1 MINKF
6 GHFLTI
12 TKIRRGLGLFILGM
26 ALFVV
31 IFSWVSWQTEKQD
44 AARRMSLLAELS
56 VKSINFYFSHIQN
69 NLNQLSGQI
78 VDKNG
83 QFMLIRTQESL
94 YRFLDENHDFAN
106 VTVADLNGQLLAAA
120 VKTPGQPLADISS
133 DPTFVMARQVL
144 MAGQP
149 FYIGRPIFGH
159 VVKEW
164 VATIRYGVHDGT
176 GRLCYILNASIPLSK
191 LLSLWGSIYLPRH
204 FQMGLLLDS
213 GYLLSLFPDPDARRM
228 EEVFGQIRSGVL
240 ASLLRQQNLSER
252 GIVEGYNS
260 VKHANYEFA
269 YVKLANFPITFFAAA
284 PVSHFELEWWKH
296 NRAFYI
302 LSLIFTVSGICAFY
316 WIVKRRD
323 RWEKEKIQQ
332 EGKFRA
338 IYEGS
343 NDAIIL
349 LSKDGFFDCNQ
360 RALFIFGLKDKDRF
374 LTSSVADFSAPYQ
387 PDGQDSVSAANSHIF
402 AAFKH
407 GSHRFEWVCR
417 HHEKEE
423 FFAEILLSVFY
434 LDGKRILQATVRD
447 ISQRKKIEAELHATL
462 QRLQAA
468 NERLDL
474 EKELNQKIIETSPVG
489 IAIYDEHGDCLVVN
503 PALCQHIGGAEST
516 IIAMNFHH
524 IDSWKHSG
532 IYDLALEALAASE
545 PMSGNIETV
554 SSFGKHVKL
563 GIILCSLHSSGRQH
577 LMLLTTDLTE
587 SLHAKK
593 ALEESDERFHRVV
606 FEAPI
611 PIMIHAEDGEVLE
624 VNKVWT
630 EITGYALADI
640 PTTKIWTEKA
650 YGIHAREVQ
659 KKIQRL
665 YSLKQKIDQGEFTIR
680 CKDGSTRIWE
690 INAAP
695 AGVMPD
701 GRSYLI
707 SAAQDITERK
717 AAQEQVEFLAYHDAL
732 TGLPNRLL
740 AKERFELARAF
751 AERQGC
757 KVALLFLDLD
767 NFKLINDSLG
777 HGIGD
782 VLLKNVAQRLK
793 ESLRES
799 DTLSRQGGDEF
810 LIVLGEVPNQ
820 EIVGEIAEK
829 ILPQMLETFS
839 LEEND
844 LSISLSIGIAVY
856 PEDGNDYDTLLKK
869 ADTAM
874 YQSKM
879 AGRNTYRFYV
889 EQMNIDAIE
898 HLQIRN
904 NLRKGMERQEFVL
917 HYQPQID
924 LASDTV
930 IGAEAL
936 IRWNHPELGMVSPAR
951 FIPLAEESGMIV
963 RLGEWVLDE
972 ACRQGVAWREAG
984 LPELVIA
991 VNLSAVQFK
1000 CGDLEKTVIRALSRS
1015 GLDPSLLELELTESI
1030 LISDTEKVL
1039 TMVQRLKALGIK
1051 LSIDDFGT
1059 GYSSLSY
1066 LKRFAVDKL
1075 KIDQSFVRDMANDPN
1090 DAIIVRTIIQM
1101 AKSLNLK
1108 TIAEGVETQRQL
1120 AMLGLQRCDEAQGYY
1135 FARPMCAAD
1144 FAVYLS
1150 GSQQNVSLL
1159 RHPK

>member
-1 MINKF
+1 MF
-6 GHFLTI
+6 V
-12 TKIRRGLGLFILGM
+12 
-26 ALFVV
+26 AL
-31 IFSWVSWQTEKQD
+31 FSWVSWQTEKEE
-44 AARRMSLLAELS
+44 AARQMSLLAELS
-56 VKSINFYFSHIQN
+56 VKSINFYFAHIQN
-69 NLNQLSGQI
+69 DLSGLSQQI

-83 QFMLIRTQESL
+83 EFLVIRTQESL
-94 YRFLDENHDFAN
+94 YRFLDAN
-106 VTVADLNGQLLAAA
+106 RDLANMTVADLNGQLVAAA
-120 VKTPGQPLADISS
+120 FKTPGQPLADISG
-133 DPTFVMARQVL
+133 DPTFVKAREAL

-164 VATIRYGVHDGT
+164 VATIRYGVRDGS

-191 LLSLWGSIYLPRH
+191 LLSLWKSIYLPRH
-204 FQMGLLLDS
+204 FQMGLLLDT
-213 GYLLSLFPDPDARRM
+213 GYLLSLYPDPDAAHMQQVYGAPRTDA
-228 EEVFGQIRSGVL
+228 L
-240 ASLLRQQNLSER
+240 ADLLRRQGYRDR
-252 GIVEGYNS
+252 GIITGYNS
-260 VKHANYEFA
+260 ASHADYEFA
-269 YVKLANFPITFFAAA
+269 YFKLSNYPITFFVAAS
-284 PVSHFELEWWKH
+284 VSHFELEWWKH
-296 NRAFYI
+296 NQAFYL
-302 LSLIFTVSGICAFY
+302 LSLIFTVSGISAFY
-316 WIVKRRD
+316 WIVKRKES
-323 RWEKEKIQQ
+323 WIIEKRQQ

-349 LSKDGFFDCNQ
+349 LSREGFFDCNQ
-360 RALFIFGLKDKDRF
+360 RALRLFGIKDKAQF
-374 LTSSVADFSAPYQ
+374 LTSNVASFSSDRQ
-387 PDGQDSVSAANSHIF
+387 PDGQDSVSAANSHIL
-402 AAFKH
+402 AAFKQ
-407 GSHRFEWVCR
+407 GSHRFEWICR
-417 HHEKEE
+417 HHDGEE
-423 FFAEILLSVFY
+423 FYAEILLSVFY
-434 LDGKRILQATVRD
+434 LAEKRVLQATVRD
-447 ISQRKKIEAELHATL
+447 ISHRKKIEAELHATL
-462 QRLQAA
+462 ERLQAA
-468 NERLDL
+468 NEKLDL

-489 IAIYDEHGDCLVVN
+489 IAIYNEQGNCIAAN
-503 PALCQHIGGAEST
+503 PALCQHIGGSRSQ
-516 IIAMNFHH
+516 ILGMNFHR
-524 IDSWKHSG
+524 IDTWKASG
-532 IYDLALEALAASE
+532 IYDLAMQALQTSE
-545 PMSGNIETV
+545 PVSDNIEIV
-554 SSFGKHVKL
+554 SSFGKAVKL
-563 GIILCSLHSSGRQH
+563 GIILCPLYSSGHQH
-577 LMLLTTDLTE
+577 LMFLTTDLTE
-587 SLHAKK
+587 SLHAKQ

-624 VNKVWT
+624 VNKVWS
-630 EITGYALADI
+630 EITGYTRADI
-640 PTTKIWTEKA
+640 PTTQIWTEKA
-650 YGIHAREVQ
+650 YGLRAREVQ
-659 KKIQRL
+659 KKIQQL
-665 YSLKQKIDQGEFTIR
+665 YALKQKVYQGEFIIR

-740 AKERFELARAF
+740 ARERFEMAQAF
-751 AERQGC
+751 SERLGS
-757 KVALLFLDLD
+757 KAALIFLDLD

-782 VLLKNVAQRLK
+782 LLLKTVAAR
-793 ESLRES
+793 LREALRDS

-810 LIVLGEVPNQ
+810 LIVLGEMPNLDA
-820 EIVGEIAEK
+820 IRGIAEK
-829 ILPQMLETFS
+829 ILALMLETFS
-839 LEEND
+839 IEENE

-874 YQSKM
+874 YQSKI

-924 LASDTV
+924 LSSDTV

-936 IRWNHPELGMVSPAR
+936 VRWNHPELGMISPAR
-951 FIPLAEESGMIV
+951 FIPLAEESGMII
-963 RLGEWVLDE
+963 RLGEWVLEE
-972 ACRQGVAWREAG
+972 ACRQGMAWRAAG
-984 LPELVIA
+984 LPALVMA

-1000 CGDLEKTVIRALSRS
+1000 HGDLEKTVIRALSQS
-1015 GLDPSLLELELTESI
+1015 GLDPALLELELTESI

-1039 TMVQRLKALGIK
+1039 VMVQRLKALGIK

-1075 KIDQSFVRDMANDPN
+1075 KIDQSFVRDMSNDPN

-1135 FARPMCAAD
+1135 FAKPMPAD
-1144 FAVYLS
+1144 EFAMYLV
-1150 GSQQNVSLL
+1150 GMQQNVSL
-1159 RHPK
+1159 RSCPE

>member
-6 GHFLTI
+6 GHLLTVSNV
-12 TKIRRGLGLFILGM
+12 RRGLGGLILGM
-26 ALFVV
+26 MVFVTL
-31 IFSWVSWQTEKQD
+31 FSWASWQTEKAD
-44 AARRMSLLAELS
+44 AARRMEVLAELS
-56 VKSINFYFSHIQN
+56 VKSINFYFAHIEN
-69 NLNQLSGQI
+69 NLAQLSQQTI
-78 VDKNG
+78 DRNG
-83 QFMLIRTQESL
+83 QFMLIRTGEALS
-94 YRFLDENHDFAN
+94 RFQDANRDIAN
-106 VTVADLNGQLLAAA
+106 VTVADLNGQLIAAA
-120 VKTPGQPLADISS
+120 VKTPGQPLADISG
-133 DPTFVMARQVL
+133 DQTFAMAKTAL
-144 MAGQP
+144 STGQP
-149 FYIGRPIFGH
+149 VYIGRPVFGR

-164 VATIRYGVHDGT
+164 VTTIRYGVHDST
-176 GRLCYILNASIPLSK
+176 GKLCYILNASIPLSK
-191 LLSLWGSIYLPRH
+191 LSSMWENIYLPPH
-204 FQMGLLLDS
+204 FQMGLLLDT
-213 GYLLSLFPDPDARRM
+213 GYLLSLFPPPDAGHM
-228 EEVFGQIRSGVL
+228 QKTYGEIRTDAL
-240 ASLLRQQNLSER
+240 AGLLHRQDGSEH
-252 GIVEGYNS
+252 GLIEGYNS
-260 VKHANYEFA
+260 ASHADYEFS
-269 YVKLANFPITFFAAA
+269 YFKLASYPITFFAAA
-284 PVSHFELEWWKH
+284 PASFFKDEWWKH
-296 NRAFYI
+296 NRAFYM
-302 LSLIFTVSGICAFY
+302 LSFIFSVSGISVFY
-316 WIVKRRD
+316 WMVNRKH
-323 RWEKEKIQQ
+323 RWEKEKIVQ

-349 LSKDGFFDCNQ
+349 MGKDGFFDCNQ
-360 RALFIFGLKDKDRF
+360 RALYIFGLKDKDQF
-374 LTSSVADFSAPYQ
+374 LTGNIAAFSSPVQ
-387 PDGQDSVSAANSHIF
+387 PNGQDSVLAVNAHML
-402 AAFKH
+402 AAFKQ

-417 HHEKEE
+417 HYEGRE

-434 LDGKRILQATVRD
+434 FAGERILQATIRD
-447 ISQRKKIEAELHATL
+447 ITQRKKIEAELHATL
-462 QRLQAA
+462 ERLQAA
-468 NERLDL
+468 NDKLDL

-489 IAIYDEHGDCLVVN
+489 IAIYDERGDCIAVN
-503 PALCQHIGGAEST
+503 PALCQHIGGT
-516 IIAMNFHH
+516 QLQIIAMNFHR
-524 IDSWKHSG
+524 IESWRVSG
-532 IYDLALEALAASE
+532 LYELALQALAMSE
-545 PMSGNIETV
+545 PISANV
-554 SSFGKHVKL
+554 SILSTFGKSVKL
-563 GIILCSLHSSGRQH
+563 GVILCSLHSSGRQH
-577 LMLLTTDLTE
+577 LMFLTTDLTE
-587 SLHAKK
+587 SLHAKQ

-630 EITGYALADI
+630 EITGYTRDEI
-640 PTTKIWTEKA
+640 PTTIIWTKKA
-650 YGIHAREVQ
+650 YGSRAKEVRQ
-659 KKIQRL
+659 KIKRL
-665 YSLKQKIDQGEFTIR
+665 YLLKQKVDQREFTIR

-695 AGVMPD
+695 AGIMPD
-701 GRSYLI
+701 GRSYFI

-740 AKERFELARAF
+740 AKERFELAHAF

-782 VLLKNVAQRLK
+782 ALLKNVAARLK
-793 ESLRES
+793 ECLRDS

-810 LIVLGEVPNQ
+810 LIVLGEVPNLDA
-820 EIVGEIAEK
+820 VGGIAEK
-829 ILPQMLETFS
+829 ILTLMLETFS
-839 LEEND
+839 IEENE
-844 LSISLSIGIAVY
+844 LSISLSMGVAVY

-874 YQSKM
+874 YQSKV
-879 AGRNTYRFYV
+879 AGRNTYRFYA

-924 LASDTV
+924 LVSDKV

-936 IRWNHPELGMVSPAR
+936 IRWNHPELGMISPAR

-963 RLGEWVLDE
+963 RLGEWVLEE
-972 ACRQGVAWREAG
+972 ACRQGVAWGEAG
-984 LPELVIA
+984 LPDLVIA

-1000 CGDLEKTVIRALSRS
+1000 RGDLEKTVIHALSRS
-1015 GLDPSLLELELTESI
+1015 GLDPALLELELTESI
-1030 LISDTEKVL
+1030 LIYDTEKVL
-1039 TMVQRLKALGIK
+1039 AMVQRLKALGIK

-1075 KIDQSFVRDMANDPN
+1075 KIDQSFVRDMADDPN

-1135 FARPMCAAD
+1135 FARPMPAD
-1144 FAVYLS
+1144 EFALYLS
-1150 GSQQNVSLL
+1150 GMQRKAGL
-1159 RHPK
+1159 